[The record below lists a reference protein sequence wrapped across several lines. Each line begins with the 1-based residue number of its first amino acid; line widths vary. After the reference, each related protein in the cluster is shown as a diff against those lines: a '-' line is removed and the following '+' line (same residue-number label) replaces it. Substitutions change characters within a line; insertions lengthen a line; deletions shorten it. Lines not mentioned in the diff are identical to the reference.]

1 MTDFE
6 TWLLDDGYERLF
18 RIWIYNSEEKS
29 WDVECNYVFIKE
41 AIELPDKDILLGL
54 QFIFSLENMEKENPD
69 IEYWR
74 LSQLRLAYYPDDIK
88 EENWN

>member
-6 TWLLDDGYERLF
+6 TWLLDDGYEMLF
-18 RIWIYNSEEKS
+18 RIWIYDSEEKS
-29 WDVECNYVFIKE
+29 LDVKCNYAFIRK

-54 QFIFSLENMEKENPD
+54 QFIFSSEDLEKENPD

-74 LSQLRLAYYPDDIK
+74 LSQIRLAYYPDDI
-88 EENWN
+88 EYFISE

>member
-29 WDVECNYVFIKE
+29 WDVKGNYIFIKE

-54 QFIFSLENMEKENPD
+54 QFIFSLEDMEKENPD

-74 LSQLRLAYYPDDIK
+74 LSQIRLAYYPDDIK
-88 EENWN
+88 KENWN

>member
-6 TWLLDDGYERLF
+6 TWLLDDGYEKLF

-29 WDVECNYVFIKE
+29 WDVEGNVFIKE
-41 AIELPDKDILLGL
+41 AIELPDKDIFLGL
-54 QFIFSLENMEKENPD
+54 QFISSLEDMEKENPD

-74 LSQLRLAYYPDDIK
+74 LSQLRLAYYPNDIK